1 MIKII
6 FLAFLLISFSLSVNA
21 QSKNQTTSKT
31 VTSKQTELFYLS
43 EIKEGS
49 MSGEGIGSILLA
61 NGVYLFDVGMGEVK
75 DLFNENYE
83 LNTKYVGKKL
93 KIFYTI
99 QGSKKDKV
107 IYKIE
112 EIK

>member
-1 MIKII
+1 MKKII

-61 NGVYLFDVGMGEVK
+61 NGVYLFELGEVK
-75 DLFNENYE
+75 DLFNEDYE

-99 QGSKKDKV
+99 QGKTKDKV

>member
-1 MIKII
+1 MKKII

-49 MSGEGIGSILLA
+49 LSGEGIGSILLA
-61 NGVYLFDVGMGEVK
+61 NGVYLFELGEVK
-75 DLFNENYE
+75 DLFNEDYD

-99 QGSKKDKV
+99 QGKTKDKV

>member
-6 FLAFLLISFSLSVNA
+6 FLPILLFASSLSVNA
-21 QSKNQTTSKT
+21 QSKNQTKSKT
-31 VTSKQTELFYLS
+31 VTSKQAALFYLS

-49 MSGEGIGSILLA
+49 KSGEGIGSILLA
-61 NGVYLFDVGMGEVK
+61 NGVELFELGEVNDLFDENGG
-75 DLFNENYE
+75 LNE
-83 LNTKYVGKKL
+83 KYVGKKL

-99 QGSKKDKV
+99 VGRTKDKV